1 VPGTIV
7 AYATCAAGVAVT
19 YTKPTATDAVDGVR
33 TVTCT
38 PSSGSTFKVG
48 TTTVSCTATD
58 KSGNK
63 GTATFTVWVQYQA
76 PSDGT
81 FFLPPVRPDG
91 SSVFIIGAPVPV
103 EFKLAGASAGVTDL
117 VAKLIVTKLSTTPQ
131 GTVVSTSTETIDDTD
146 MTFKYRAGQKLY
158 IYRWKTRDKTQ
169 GTYQLRA
176 DLGDGVTHQIN
187 VSLKVK

>member
-1 VPGTIV
+1 
-7 AYATCAAGVAVT
+7 VAVS

-33 TVTCT
+33 PVTCLPGSGVTFHVGKTTVT
-38 PSSGSTFKVG
+38 
-48 TTTVSCTATD
+48 CTATD

-81 FFLPPVRPDG
+81 FFLAPIRPDG
-91 SSVFIIGAPVPV
+91 SSIFVIGAPVPV
-103 EFKLAGASAGVTDL
+103 KFKLTGASANITNLTAHL
-117 VAKLIVTKLSTTPQ
+117 VVSQVSSTVQ
-131 GTVVSTSTETIDDTD
+131 GTVTVVSDETVDDTD
-146 MTFKYRAGQKLY
+146 MTFKYRSSQRLY

-169 GTYQLRA
+169 GTYLLRA

-187 VSLKVK
+187 VSLKTAK